1 MALRLLVPLRLLVF
15 VCGFAALHA
24 LAQPFPSRP
33 IRLLTGY
40 PPGGSADFLSRVA
53 ADELSRELGVAVV
66 VENKPG
72 AGGNIAA
79 EIVAK
84 SAPDGYTLLN
94 ATDKAVNMALYKSP
108 GYSDRDF
115 AGVSRVAYGP
125 CVIVVNNDSPFRTLK
140 ELIDYAKANP
150 EKLFNASAGYGSAPH
165 LASVLFESVAGV
177 KFTSVQFKGGG
188 PATQSLIAGDTQINF
203 PTPPTVMGFVR
214 ANRLRALA
222 VTQAKPS
229 PAVPGVP
236 GAEQAGLPGYDFRF
250 SFGLYVRAGTPQ
262 EIVRRLHAAAFKGL
276 SKPEVRDKI
285 AVQGMD
291 AAPSATPEQ
300 FESEVASEVPFWHKL
315 VKDSG
320 AKVE

>member
-1 MALRLLVPLRLLVF
+1 
-15 VCGFAALHA
+15 
-24 LAQPFPSRP
+24 
-33 IRLLTGY
+33 
-40 PPGGSADFLSRVA
+40 
-53 ADELSRELGVAVV
+53 VAVV

-108 GYSDRDF
+108 GYSDKDF

-150 EKLFNASAGYGSAPH
+150 GKLFNASAGYGSAPH

-177 KFTSVQFKGGG
+177 QFTSVQFKGGG

-222 VTQAKPS
+222 VTQAKAS

-236 GAEQAGLPGYDFRF
+236 GRGGRRPARLRLPLLVRP
-250 SFGLYVRAGTPQ
+250 VRARRNAEGDRAPPARGRAQGTVEARSAREDRGPGHGRRAFRDAGA
-262 EIVRRLHAAAFKGL
+262 VRFRGGVAG
-276 SKPEVRDKI
+276 
-285 AVQGMD
+285 AVL
-291 AAPSATPEQ
+291 A
-300 FESEVASEVPFWHKL
+300 
-315 VKDSG
+315 
-320 AKVE
+320 